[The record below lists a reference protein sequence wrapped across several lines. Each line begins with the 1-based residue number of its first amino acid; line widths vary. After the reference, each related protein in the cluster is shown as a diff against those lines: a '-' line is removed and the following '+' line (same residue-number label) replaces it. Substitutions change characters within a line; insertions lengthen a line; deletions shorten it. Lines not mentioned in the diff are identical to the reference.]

1 MSSRLPSREH
11 AIQLLRINRCPN
23 QVFKHCLAVADLALE
38 MGSKL
43 KNRGFDVDLQLVE
56 IGALLHD
63 IGRAKTHSVHH
74 AIVGSD
80 IAKKSG
86 LPSSVISIIRRHVGG
101 GIIKKEAEELGWP
114 RDEDYVP
121 VTLEEKLVSYA
132 DKLVQ
137 GSKRVSISVVVEE
150 LKMESKPEAAERVT
164 RLHEEISML
173 SGK

>member
-1 MSSRLPSREH
+1 
-11 AIQLLRINRCPN
+11 
-23 QVFKHCLAVADLALE
+23 

-150 LKMESKPEAAERVT
+150 LKMELKPEAAERVT

-173 SGK
+173 LGK

>member
-1 MSSRLPSREH
+1 
-11 AIQLLRINRCPN
+11 
-23 QVFKHCLAVADLALE
+23 

-43 KNRGFDVDLQLVE
+43 KNRGFDLDLQLVE

-150 LKMESKPEAAERVT
+150 LKMELKPEAAERVT

-173 SGK
+173 LGK

>member
-1 MSSRLPSREH
+1 VSSRLPSREH
-11 AIQLLRINRCPN
+11 AIQLLRINKCPN
-23 QVFKHCLAVADLALE
+23 KVFKHCLVVADLALE

-150 LKMESKPEAAERVT
+150 LKMELKPEASERVT

-173 SGK
+173 LGK

>member
-1 MSSRLPSREH
+1 
-11 AIQLLRINRCPN
+11 
-23 QVFKHCLAVADLALE
+23 

-63 IGRAKTHSVHH
+63 IGRAKIHSVHH
-74 AIVGSD
+74 AIAGSEM
-80 IAKKSG
+80 AKKSG

-132 DKLVQ
+132 DNLVQ

-150 LKMESKPEAAERVT
+150 LKMELKPEAAERVT
-164 RLHEEISML
+164 KLHEEISML
-173 SGK
+173 LGK